1 MKIERAVSKFLD
13 SNVFVIKKNGQ
24 CIIVDAGC
32 DLAQIK
38 QMVGQNKVCG
48 VFLTHG
54 HYDHSL
60 YVQDYIREFGCKVF
74 ASERVCS
81 TLADG
86 DANYS
91 EGQFAIDDFENFEFV
106 KDGEELS
113 LGEFEVK
120 CIEGR
125 GHSGCSMLYLICGHL
140 FAGDVLFE
148 SGIGRTDLVGSNRQE
163 MYQTLCKLEKLDFD
177 FCYSGHGE
185 SSTKEKQ
192 SKNIALFKRF
202 LSR

>member
-13 SNVFVIKKNGQ
+13 SNVFAIKKNGQ

-60 YVQDYIREFGCKVF
+60 YVKDYANAFDCKVF
-74 ASERVCS
+74 ASEDVVD
-81 TLADG
+81 TLSNG
-86 DANYS
+86 QANYS
-91 EGQFAIDDFENFEFV
+91 EGQFVIDNFDKFVFV
-106 KDGEELS
+106 KDGEEFT
-113 LGEFEVK
+113 LGEFNVK
-120 CIEGR
+120 CIEGQ
-125 GHSGCSMLYLICGHL
+125 GHSKCSMLYLVENLL

-148 SGIGRTDLVGSNRQE
+148 SGIGRTDLLGGSRKQ
-163 MYQTLCKLEKLDFD
+163 MYDTLCKLENLDFD
-177 FCYSGHGE
+177 VCYSGHGE